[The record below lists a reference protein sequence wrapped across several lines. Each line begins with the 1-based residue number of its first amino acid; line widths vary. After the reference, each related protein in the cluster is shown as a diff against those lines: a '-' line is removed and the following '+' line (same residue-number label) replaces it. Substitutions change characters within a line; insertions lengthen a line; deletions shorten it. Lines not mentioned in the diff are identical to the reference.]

1 MKVVGDC
8 VVGWLDGDN
17 DRRDGRRVSRCR
29 VAARSA
35 KAVGEDKASN
45 RVVENLSLQL
55 SVWDGKCGVVEVTLG
70 AAKRR
75 ALEKLANPTP
85 RPWIALASCKD

>member
-8 VVGWLDGDN
+8 VVGWLEGDN

-29 VAARSA
+29 VAACSA

-45 RVVENLSLQL
+45 RVVENLSLQP
-55 SVWDGKCGVVEVTLG
+55 SVWGGTCGVVGVTFG
-70 AAKRR
+70 GR
-75 ALEKLANPTP
+75 EKKSTGEMSQSHA
-85 RPWIALASCKD
+85 